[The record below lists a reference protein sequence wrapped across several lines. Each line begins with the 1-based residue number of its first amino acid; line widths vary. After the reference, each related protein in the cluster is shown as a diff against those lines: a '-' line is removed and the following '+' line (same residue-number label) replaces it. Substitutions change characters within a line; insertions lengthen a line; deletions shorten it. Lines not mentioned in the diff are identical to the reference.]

1 MNGPLVR
8 ELTSSFRAAIRDRQR
23 YPKMNTLAER
33 ARRGRRILLT
43 GLFLNALLA
52 VIKITAGWLGHAD
65 ALIADGVESSL
76 DVFSSMMIWLA
87 LKYAE
92 RPPDETHPYGH
103 GKVESLAG
111 VAGALLLLGAGVA
124 VAMNSLKE
132 ILYGSADRDMPAGY
146 TLGILLF
153 VVLVKEM
160 LFRVSHARSQEVKSR
175 AIEADAWHHRS
186 DALTSLSAAAGITI
200 CFFGGAAFVSAD
212 DWAALFSCVII
223 AWNGILMLKGSLG
236 ELMDEQAPQAVIHKI
251 LASARAVNGVVS
263 VEKCRV
269 RKSGLTF
276 IADLHVRVLGDMSV
290 ACGHQ
295 ISHLVKDALMSGG
308 HHLSDVTVH
317 IEPSSEI

>member
-1 MNGPLVR
+1 MVR
-8 ELTSSFRAAIRDRQR
+8 DLTSSLRIGIRDRQR

-33 ARRGRRILLT
+33 ARRGRRVLLV
-43 GLFLNALLA
+43 GIFLNALLA
-52 VIKITAGWLGHAD
+52 TIKITAGWLGHAD
-65 ALIADGVESSL
+65 ALIADGVESTL
-76 DVFSSMMIWLA
+76 DVFSSTMIWLA

-111 VAGALLLLGAGVA
+111 VAGALVLLGAGVA

-132 ILYGSADRDMPAGY
+132 ILYGAADRPVPAGY

-153 VVLVKEM
+153 VVLVKET
-160 LFRVSHARSQEVKSR
+160 LFRVSHARSREVKSR
-175 AIEADAWHHRS
+175 ALEADAWHHRS
-186 DALTSLSAAAGITI
+186 DALTSLSAATGILV
-200 CFFGGAAFVSAD
+200 CFIGGAAFVSAD
-212 DWAALFSCVII
+212 DWAALFSCGII

-236 ELMDEQAPQAVIHKI
+236 ELMDEQAPQAVIDKI
-251 LASARAVNGVVS
+251 LESAREVEGVES

-269 RKSGLTF
+269 RKSGLTL

-290 ACGHQ
+290 ASGHY
-295 ISHLVKDALMSGG
+295 ISHLVKDALMAGG

-317 IEPSSEI
+317 IEPTSDI